1 MATSFKEEIQC
12 GNEINQYDLTPYL
25 VSPSSVQ
32 FIDTENNMK
41 AQYIFHQL
49 EEKSSVFH
57 TPQVYQQLQLGK
69 LETTCSL
76 PLQDMPRYVKEI
88 GGKMK
93 WDKEKFGIISEEKEK
108 KTYCKIGAL
117 TFNKCIKPFHAI
129 VNAVVKPLFGQYGPC
144 LNVTWKN
151 IYEHN
156 KIFGN
161 ILMSKLDPEG
171 DINNFVLDQSKFFDC
186 GVDFYSKWYKLTVD
200 NNNKFTIVKQQLKP
214 TEFLPSWMPND
225 KKKNNEATQLN
236 FIIAVIFHGIDIT
249 KPTAIECN
257 DELIK
262 QSRWSLTVEPV
273 FYLEI

>member
-1 MATSFKEEIQC
+1 METNFKEEIL
-12 GNEINQYDLTPYL
+12 NEEEIHDLAPYVIN
-25 VSPSSVQ
+25 PSSVQ
-32 FIDTENNMK
+32 FIDTENNTK
-41 AQYIFHQL
+41 AQFIFKQL
-49 EEKSSVFH
+49 AEKSSAFH

-69 LETTCSL
+69 LEATCSL
-76 PLQDMPRYVKEI
+76 PIQDLPRYVKEI
-88 GGKMK
+88 GGKLQ
-93 WDKEKFGIISEEKEK
+93 WDKERFGIILEEKEK
-108 KTYCKIGAL
+108 KTYCKIGVL
-117 TFNKCIKPFHAI
+117 TFSKCIKPFHAI
-129 VNAVVKPLFGQYGPC
+129 VNAVVKPLFGQFGPC

-161 ILMSKLDPEG
+161 ILMTKLDPEG
-171 DINNFVLDQSKFFDC
+171 DINNFVLEQSKFFDC
-186 GVDFYSKWYKLTVD
+186 SIDFYSKWYKLTTD

-214 TEFLPSWMPND
+214 TELIPAWMPSD
-225 KKKNNEATQLN
+225 KKKNNEAKYLN